1 MIEDIT
7 AQQGI
12 NTQLKVLISACGGN
26 GYGNRFTVGQVL
38 QGMVLQQIGDHR
50 FLMDFNGIQVVA
62 ESMIPLKPGQQIAV
76 RVDLTYP
83 RVVMSPA
90 GEGNAEEKAL
100 LSLLRSFLPVRL
112 SWGELVTR
120 LGTLLADQE
129 RSRSAL
135 PIERQVLER
144 VVTLLSSLSG
154 GEEQAGD
161 AEKIKR
167 FIEDTGIFYESKLKH
182 ALVREGS
189 SRENLRESIARDCKG
204 LLLKLSQE
212 LKHEPVKMAESG
224 ETQVKSSLQTLAKT
238 VDESID
244 NIELQQLVNCLASK
258 KEEQLV
264 FQIPVL
270 LPEGMRT
277 AELYIRS
284 GSRRGTKGGLN
295 KEDIHLVFLL
305 TMQSLGDLRMDAR
318 LSKQKIRCAIEV
330 STPEGAHF
338 VRQHLGLLSERLA
351 ALDYTVEQLTCA
363 VKKAGDKKATPPEG
377 FSLLEMKFIDIRA

>member
-7 AQQGI
+7 AHQGI
-12 NTQLKVLISACGGN
+12 NRQLKVLIAAGGGN

-38 QGMVLQQIGDHR
+38 QGMVLQQMGDQR

-100 LSLLRSFLPVRL
+100 SLLRSFLPGRL

-120 LGTLLADQE
+120 LGILLADQE
-129 RSRSAL
+129 RSL
-135 PIERQVLER
+135 PVLPGGRQVLER
-144 VVTLLSSLSG
+144 VVTLLSSLSR

-182 ALVREGS
+182 ALVREGGS
-189 SRENLRESIARDCKG
+189 PENLRESIARDCKG

-212 LKHEPVKMAESG
+212 LKQEPVRMAESG
-224 ETQVKSSLQTLAKT
+224 VTQVRSSLQTLAKT
-238 VDESID
+238 VDESVD

-284 GSRRGTKGGLN
+284 GSRGGTKGGVN
-295 KEDIHLVFLL
+295 KEDISLVFLL
-305 TMQSLGDLRMDAR
+305 TMQSLGDLRIDAR

-330 STPEGAHF
+330 GTPEGAHF
-338 VRQHLGLLSERLA
+338 VREHLGWLSERLA
-351 ALDYTVEQLTCA
+351 ALDYTVEQLSCA
-363 VKKAGDKKATPPEG
+363 VKKSGGKKATPPEG